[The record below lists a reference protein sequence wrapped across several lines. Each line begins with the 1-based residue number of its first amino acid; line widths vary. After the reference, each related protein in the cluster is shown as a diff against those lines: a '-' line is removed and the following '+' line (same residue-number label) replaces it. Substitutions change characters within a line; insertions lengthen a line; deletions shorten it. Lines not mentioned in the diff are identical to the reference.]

1 MKMDLN
7 KIIEL
12 FKSIKDNP
20 TVIIGIVFASIGTIA
35 SGSYYV
41 ITKANEI
48 NSIIT
53 NYDETAGQ
61 ASKAM
66 REVEYLKERV
76 NSQAETIMKLQE
88 KAGDGYMLAR
98 EAKVI
103 ADSTQKESR
112 SGIAGI
118 KSELDI
124 QNNSLRSEMQA
135 IRRATVNPLG
145 K

>member
-1 MKMDLN
+1 MDLN
-7 KIIEL
+7 KLIEL
-12 FKSIKDNP
+12 VKNIKDNP

-35 SGSYYV
+35 SGSYYI

-61 ASKAM
+61 ASKAV
-66 REVEYLKERV
+66 REVEYLKEKV

-88 KAGDGYMLAR
+88 KAGDGLMLAR

-112 SGIAGI
+112 SAISGI

-135 IRRATVNPLG
+135 IRRATVNPLS

>member
-20 TVIIGIVFASIGTIA
+20 TVIIGLVFASIGTIA
-35 SGSYYV
+35 SGSYVV
-41 ITKANEI
+41 ITKYNEI
-48 NSIIT
+48 DGIVT
-53 NYDETAGQ
+53 GYAETQAQ
-61 ASKAM
+61 ASKAV
-66 REVEYLKERV
+66 RDIEYLKERV

-98 EAKVI
+98 EAKVV
-103 ADSTQKESR
+103 ADSTQKEAR

>member
-1 MKMDLN
+1 MDLN

-12 FKSIKDNP
+12 FKSIKNNP

-35 SGSYYV
+35 SGSYYI

-48 NSIIT
+48 NAIIT

-61 ASKAM
+61 AKKAM

-76 NSQAETIMKLQE
+76 SSQAETIIKLQE
-88 KAGDGYMLAR
+88 KAGDGFMTAR

-103 ADSTQKESR
+103 AESTQKESR
-112 SGIAGI
+112 SAIAGI
-118 KSELDI
+118 KSELDV

>member
-1 MKMDLN
+1 MDLN
-7 KIIEL
+7 KLIEL
-12 FKSIKDNP
+12 VKNIKDNP
-20 TVIIGIVFASIGTIA
+20 TVIIGIVFASVGTIA
-35 SGSYYV
+35 SGSYYI

-61 ASKAM
+61 ASKAI
-66 REVEYLKERV
+66 REVEYLKEKV
-76 NSQAETIMKLQE
+76 NSQSETIIKLQE
-88 KAGDGYMLAR
+88 KTGDALMNAR
-98 EAKVI
+98 EAKVV

-112 SGIAGI
+112 SAVAGI

-124 QNNSLRSEMQA
+124 QNNALRSEMQA
-135 IRRATVNPLG
+135 IRRATVNPLS

>member
-7 KIIEL
+7 KLIEL
-12 FKSIKDNP
+12 VKNIKDNP
-20 TVIIGIVFASIGTIA
+20 TVIIGIVFASVGTIA
-35 SGSYYV
+35 SGSYYI

-61 ASKAM
+61 ASKAI
-66 REVEYLKERV
+66 REVEYLKEKV
-76 NSQAETIMKLQE
+76 NSQSETIIKLQE
-88 KAGDGYMLAR
+88 KTGDALMNAR
-98 EAKVI
+98 EAKVV

-112 SGIAGI
+112 SAVAGI

-124 QNNSLRSEMQA
+124 QNNALRSEMQA
-135 IRRATVNPLG
+135 IRRATVNPLS

>member
-1 MKMDLN
+1 MDLN

-20 TVIIGIVFASIGTIA
+20 TVIIGLVFASIGTIA
-35 SGSYYV
+35 SGSYVV
-41 ITKANEI
+41 ITKYNEI
-48 NSIIT
+48 DGIVT
-53 NYDETAGQ
+53 GYAETQ
-61 ASKAM
+61 AQACKAV
-66 REVEYLKERV
+66 RDIEYLKERV
-76 NSQAETIMKLQE
+76 SSQAETIMKLQE
-88 KAGDGYMLAR
+88 KAGDGFMIAR

-103 ADSTQKESR
+103 ADSTQKEAR

>member
-1 MKMDLN
+1 MDLN
-7 KIIEL
+7 KLIEL
-12 FKSIKDNP
+12 VKNIKDNP
-20 TVIIGIVFASIGTIA
+20 TVIIGIVFASIGSIA
-35 SGSYYV
+35 SGSYYL

-66 REVEYLKERV
+66 REVEYLKEKV
-76 NSQAETIMKLQE
+76 NNQAETIMKLQE
-88 KAGDGYMLAR
+88 KASDGYMIAR

-112 SGIAGI
+112 SAIAGI
-118 KSELDI
+118 KSELDV

>member
-1 MKMDLN
+1 MDLN

-12 FKSIKDNP
+12 VKNIKDNP

-35 SGSYYV
+35 SGSYYI

-76 NSQAETIMKLQE
+76 NSQSETIIKLQE

-98 EAKVI
+98 EAKVV
-103 ADSTQKESR
+103 ADSTQKEAR

-135 IRRATVNPLG
+135 IRRATVNPLS

>member
-7 KIIEL
+7 KLIEL
-12 FKSIKDNP
+12 VKSIKDNP
-20 TVIIGIVFASIGTIA
+20 TVLVTLVFASVGTFA
-35 SGSYYV
+35 SGGYYI

-66 REVEYLKERV
+66 REVEYLKEKV
-76 NSQAETIMKLQE
+76 NNQSETIIKLQE
-88 KAGDGYMLAR
+88 KTGDALMNAR
-98 EAKVI
+98 EAKVV

-112 SGIAGI
+112 SAVAGI

-124 QNNSLRSEMQA
+124 QNNSLRAEMQA
-135 IRRATVNPLG
+135 IRRATVNPLS